1 MTISNHGQVSMSDN
15 DDPNSEV
22 PEVVEPTPE
31 SAQRSQRTEAL
42 NTVLRDSSQPTER
55 PRRMASDV
63 WAVMREYVEGGGLLD
78 MAEDVAALSALEQ
91 EVRRDSE
98 GDDAYLT
105 KKDKVDA
112 IVKIV
117 DRRSRVKESYLKMH
131 KERQNFI
138 TFEMFSMFL
147 EDLFQILN
155 QHISDPALLREIG
168 EDLATAAQVMQRR
181 INGG

>member
-1 MTISNHGQVSMSDN
+1 
-15 DDPNSEV
+15 
-22 PEVVEPTPE
+22 
-31 SAQRSQRTEAL
+31 
-42 NTVLRDSSQPTER
+42 
-55 PRRMASDV
+55 MAADV

-91 EVRRDSE
+91 EVRRVTEEEDS
-98 GDDAYLT
+98 DLT
-105 KKDKVDA
+105 RKDRVDA
-112 IVKIV
+112 IIKIV
-117 DRRSRVKESYLKMH
+117 EKRGRLKESYLKMH

-155 QHISDPALLREIG
+155 QHIKNPALLQEIG
-168 EDLATAAQVMQRR
+168 EDLAKAAQVMRRR

>member
-1 MTISNHGQVSMSDN
+1 
-15 DDPNSEV
+15 
-22 PEVVEPTPE
+22 
-31 SAQRSQRTEAL
+31 
-42 NTVLRDSSQPTER
+42 
-55 PRRMASDV
+55 MAADV
-63 WAVMREYVEGGGLLD
+63 WAVMREYVESGGLLD
-78 MAEDVAALSALEQ
+78 LAEDVAALSALEQ
-91 EVRRDSE
+91 EVRREADE
-98 GDDAYLT
+98 DDPELN

-117 DRRSRVKESYLKMH
+117 EKRGRLKESYLKMH

-155 QHISDPALLREIG
+155 QHIKNPALLQEIG
-168 EDLATAAQVMQRR
+168 EDLAQAAQIMRRR

>member
-1 MTISNHGQVSMSDN
+1 MTIHSAGQVEMSDN
-15 DDPNSEV
+15 EDTNLEIT
-22 PEVVEPTPE
+22 EPTE
-31 SAQRSQRTEAL
+31 SPSETSHRAQRTDVI

-98 GDDAYLT
+98 GEDADLS

-155 QHISDPALLREIG
+155 QHISDPSLLREIG

>member
-1 MTISNHGQVSMSDN
+1 MSDN
-15 DDPNSEV
+15 DDADNSE
-22 PEVVEPTPE
+22 PAADVVEVGDC
-31 SAQRSQRTEAL
+31 AQRVTRGTNAL
-42 NTVLRDSSQPTER
+42 DIVLRDSSQPTQR
-55 PRRMASDV
+55 PNRMAADV

-78 MAEDVAALSALEQ
+78 LAEDVAALSALEQ
-91 EVRRDSE
+91 EVRVYS
-98 GDDAYLT
+98 DAEDPEIS

-112 IVKIV
+112 IIKIV
-117 DRRSRVKESYLKMH
+117 EKRGRLKELYLKMH

-155 QHISDPALLREIG
+155 QHIKNPALLQEIG
-168 EDLATAAQVMQRR
+168 EDLAEAAQIMRRR